1 MLKEV
6 FKELKYHKENFLNS
20 SSGEE
25 FENRIKSSLK
35 RNRFNEIYQDQLDSK
50 IYAQLKSKV
59 IDKRATD
66 IIPNDLVGE
75 EFKNCYIY
83 QPYGSQNF
91 PDFLVFTDKHILA
104 IEIKYSKNNN
114 SSPMWNSNLPKANA
128 VYIFGSYGLKDITFF
143 LGGDILPHEER
154 IRLLDF
160 FDKTKKMEKEFKN
173 EMKELFESGQIKQ
186 AKGFKVYVRR
196 AYDQSQIINPAA
208 EKNYFRFSDR
218 EEMEQAVLD
227 LCDKL

>member
-75 EFKNCYIY
+75 EFKIVISINHMVPKI
-83 QPYGSQNF
+83 S
-91 PDFLVFTDKHILA
+91 DFLVFTDK
-104 IEIKYSKNNN
+104 
-114 SSPMWNSNLPKANA
+114 
-128 VYIFGSYGLKDITFF
+128 
-143 LGGDILPHEER
+143 
-154 IRLLDF
+154 
-160 FDKTKKMEKEFKN
+160 
-173 EMKELFESGQIKQ
+173 LF
-186 AKGFKVYVRR
+186 
-196 AYDQSQIINPAA
+196 
-208 EKNYFRFSDR
+208 
-218 EEMEQAVLD
+218 
-227 LCDKL
+227 